1 MTYQHVLASPA
12 FQSALGNAEASLQL
26 ITILKKV
33 CNSPWLLNP
42 KKSLDGT
49 TQQSSLSADLISSI
63 PAHLIRNNQGST
75 KLRALDQLLYQ
86 LRTSTSEKIV
96 LISNYTSTLEILE
109 QLVTTLGYPYLRLDG
124 STPSTKRQ
132 NLVDDFNHAPASQC
146 FAFLLSAKAGGVGLN
161 LIGASRLVLFDV
173 DWNPATDIQAMAR
186 IHRDGQKRPC
196 FIYRF
201 LMAGGLD
208 EKIWQRQVTKLGL
221 ASNIMDQKGG
231 ASSFS
236 RDDLKDLFRLDEGL
250 SCQTHELLGCKCRGR
265 GLPDVEDEV
274 RPGAQDSDYEGSGES
289 IPDLPVLI
297 QANKLDVEEQERKI
311 QEGRLGQRRSLKD
324 DGGKIASLMAYSHI
338 STSNFPS
345 ESDEDMDAL
354 ICDEILLN
362 VLKGQED
369 ESGVSFVFA
378 KTSS

>member
-12 FQSALGNAEASLQL
+12 FQSALGNSEASLQL
-26 ITILKKV
+26 ITVLKKV

-42 KKSLDGT
+42 KKPSDGT
-49 TQQSSLSADLISSI
+49 IQQSSLSADLISSI

-109 QLVTTLGYPYLRLDG
+109 LLLTTLGYPYLRLDG

-132 NLVDDFNHAPASQC
+132 GLVDEFNRAPASQC
-146 FAFLLSAKAGGVGLN
+146 FAFLLSAKAGGLGLN
-161 LIGASRLVLFDV
+161 LTGASRLVLFDV

-231 ASSFS
+231 ASSFT
-236 RDDLKDLFRLDEGL
+236 RDELRDLFRLDEGG
-250 SCQTHELLGCKCRGR
+250 SCQTHDLLGCKCGGR
-265 GLPDVEDEV
+265 GLPDGEKEV
-274 RPGAQDSDYEGSGES
+274 RSPKLDSDNEVDEGEL
-289 IPDLPVLI
+289 PDLPILI
-297 QANKLDVEEQERKI
+297 QANKLDVEEQERRIK
-311 QEGRLGQRRSLKD
+311 EGQINRRRSSKD

-338 STSNFPS
+338 STSSFHS
-345 ESDEDMDAL
+345 GTDEDMDAL
-354 ICDEILLN
+354 ICDDILLN
-362 VLKGQED
+362 MLKGQED
-369 ESGVSFVFA
+369 DTGISFVFA

>member
-1 MTYQHVLASPA
+1 MST
-12 FQSALGNAEASLQL
+12 
-26 ITILKKV
+26 
-33 CNSPWLLNP
+33 
-42 KKSLDGT
+42 
-49 TQQSSLSADLISSI
+49 DLISSI
-63 PAHLIRNNQGST
+63 PAPLIRNNQGST

-86 LRTSTSEKIV
+86 LRASTSEKVV
-96 LISNYTSTLEILE
+96 LISNYTSTLAILE
-109 QLVTTLGYPYLRLDG
+109 LLLTTLGYPYLRLDG
-124 STPSTKRQ
+124 STPSTRRQ
-132 NLVDDFNHAPASQC
+132 GLVDEFNRAPASQC

-231 ASSFS
+231 ASSFT
-236 RDDLKDLFRLDEGL
+236 RDELKDLFRLDEGI
-250 SCQTHELLGCKCRGR
+250 SCQTHDLLGCKCGGR
-265 GLPDVEDEV
+265 GLPNVEDGIHPEQLES
-274 RPGAQDSDYEGSGES
+274 GNEGVEEEL
-289 IPDLPVLI
+289 PDLAVLI
-297 QANKLDVEEQERKI
+297 QAKKLDVEEQERKI
-311 QEGRLGQRRSLKD
+311 KERRIDRRRSTKN

-338 STSNFPS
+338 STAEFRARTG
-345 ESDEDMDAL
+345 EDTDVL
-354 ICDEILLN
+354 IGDDVLLN

-369 ESGVSFVFA
+369 DTGISFVFA